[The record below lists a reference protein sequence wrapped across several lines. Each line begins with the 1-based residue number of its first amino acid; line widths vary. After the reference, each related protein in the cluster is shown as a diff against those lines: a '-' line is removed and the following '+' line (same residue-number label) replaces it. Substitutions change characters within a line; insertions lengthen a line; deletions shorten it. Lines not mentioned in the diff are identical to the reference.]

1 MNPFRERLG
10 RIIHDAA
17 SFDEACQLTV
27 KILAKSVSH
36 FNWVGIY
43 LAKDKELVLTAWNGP
58 EATEHTRIPIGQ
70 GICGLAALRGE
81 TVIVDDINADS
92 RYLACFPHTRA
103 EIVVPIFKDARVIG
117 EIDIDSDKQ
126 AAFTGEDR
134 TFLEE
139 VATHLAERWG

>member
-1 MNPFRERLG
+1 MNSLRERLCE
-10 RIIHDAA
+10 IIHDAA

-27 KILAKSVSH
+27 KTLSKDVPH
-36 FNWVGIY
+36 FDWVGIY

-70 GICGLAALRGE
+70 GICGLAARRGE
-81 TVIVDDINADS
+81 TVIVDDVNADS
-92 RYLACFPHTRA
+92 HYLACFPHTRA
-103 EIVVPIFKDARVIG
+103 EIVVPIFKDDGVIG

-126 AAFTGEDR
+126 AAFTNEDR

-139 VATHLAERWG
+139 VATLLAERWG